1 MENSK
6 EKQIEE
12 MAKAINKS
20 HWRIEQDFTGCHIN
34 STEIAEALYN
44 AGYRKSTDLA
54 EEIFAEIEKMLLDNH
69 IGHYKTTID
78 TWCYNFN
85 NEIISEIAELKK
97 KYTEEENER

>member
-1 MENSK
+1 MSRDK
-6 EKQIEE
+6 HIEE
-12 MAKAINKS
+12 MANYIDRS
-20 HWRIEQDFTGCHIN
+20 HWKITQDFTGCHIN
-34 STEIAEALYN
+34 SDEIAQYLYN
-44 AGYRKSTDLA
+44 ADYRKSTDLV

-97 KYTEEENER
+97 KYTEREKDK